1 MGKRTVELR
10 NVDVEEQQ
18 QLRQLAKSRTKPAR
32 LVQRAQVI
40 VSLLDVPDLS
50 ASQASRLV
58 GFKTDI
64 SGANWVKR
72 FNQEGIDGLD
82 DKPRSG
88 KPPTHPT
95 GVKSQ
100 LISLALQKPASLGYP
115 FQLWTLNR
123 LQTVFLERQSIH
135 LSDSTIWTW
144 LENEGLNWKRQQ
156 SWFRDADQHDPEFVE
171 KRGPSFVPTSPP
183 PNAPERS
190 V

>member
-1 MGKRTVELR
+1 MGKRKIELR
-10 NVDVEEQQ
+10 NVDREEEQ

-40 VSLLDVPDLS
+40 VSMLDTPNLS
-50 ASQASRLV
+50 ASQASRGA

-64 SGANWVKR
+64 SGASWVKR
-72 FNQEGIDGLD
+72 FNEEGIVGLD

-88 KPPTHPT
+88 KPPTHPPQ
-95 GVKSQ
+95 VKGQ
-100 LISLALQKPASLGYP
+100 LISLALQKPTSLGYP

-123 LQTVFLERQSIH
+123 LQTAFLERQSIH

-156 SWFRDADQHDPEFVE
+156 SWFHDADKHDPDFVE
-171 KRGPSFVPTSPP
+171 KRGPSFGLTSLLPH
-183 PNAPERS
+183 APEPS